1 MCSVEVILRPIAVAT
16 LESIPEALHRQRG
29 LSDSFLSVS
38 LPAVMLAAAFP
49 ARFDEFQ
56 KNQAVRKIQSRF
68 VPVCFMFLGRLYLQV
83 SFYLDTRLAYFAGS
97 RRCHQ

>member
-16 LESIPEALHRQRG
+16 LKSIPEALHRQCG
-29 LSDSFLSVS
+29 LSDGFLSVL
-38 LPAVMLAAAFP
+38 LPAVMLAAAFL
-49 ARFDEFQ
+49 ARFHESGSKRDSILF
-56 KNQAVRKIQSRF
+56 
-68 VPVCFMFLGRLYLQV
+68 CTGMFLGRLYLHV